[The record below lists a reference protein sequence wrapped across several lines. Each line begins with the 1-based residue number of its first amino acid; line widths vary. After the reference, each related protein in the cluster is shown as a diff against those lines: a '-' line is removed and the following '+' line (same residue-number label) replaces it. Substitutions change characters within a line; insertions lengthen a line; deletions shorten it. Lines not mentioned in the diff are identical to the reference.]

1 MTLADLLARTRACGD
16 CMEWTGPVHR
26 NRCNAPIFNR
36 GERKFYVR
44 REVAHLSG
52 KLIAG
57 RCVTAACRNQLCVN
71 PDHLRVVSRAV
82 IQRRTAASGAWTG
95 MHIKMKV
102 AAAKRSVSKLSQEDV
117 RAIRESSDPVPELA
131 RRYGISEAYTY
142 MILRHQSRIE
152 YETPFVGLLVGVRA

>member
-26 NRCNAPIFNR
+26 GRCNAPLFSCKNR
-36 GERKFYVR
+36 KVYVR

-57 RCVTAACRNQLCVN
+57 RCVTAACRNQLCIN

-82 IQRRTAASGAWTG
+82 IQRRTAASGAWIG
-95 MHIKMKV
+95 IHIKIKL

-117 RAIRESSDPVPELA
+117 RAIRESSGTVPELA
-131 RRYGISEAYTY
+131 RRYGITERYTY

-152 YETPFVGLLVGVRA
+152 YQTPFAGLM

>member
-16 CMEWTGPVHR
+16 CLEWTGPIHR
-26 NRCNAPIFNR
+26 RCKAPIFNR
-36 GERKFYVR
+36 KDRKVYVR

-95 MHIKMKV
+95 IHIKMKV
-102 AAAKRSVSKLSQEDV
+102 AAAKRAVSKLSQEDV
-117 RAIRESSDPVPELA
+117 RIIRMSAVPVPELA
-131 RRYGISEAYTY
+131 RHYGISEAYTY
-142 MILRHQSRIE
+142 MILRHQSRID
-152 YETPFVGLLVGVRA
+152 YQSPFAGLL

>member
-26 NRCNAPIFNR
+26 GRANAPLFT
-36 GERKFYVR
+36 RKNQKVYAR

-57 RCVTAACRNQLCVN
+57 RCVTTACRNPLCVN

-95 MHIKMKV
+95 IHIKMKV
-102 AAAKRSVSKLSQEDV
+102 AAAKRAVSKLSQEDV
-117 RAIRESSDPVPELA
+117 RAIRMSAVPVPELA
-131 RRYGISEAYTY
+131 QHYGISEAYTY